1 MAGILLA
8 LFYVVIALMGTLC
21 AVQVCKGFG

>member
-8 LFYVVIALMGTLC
+8 LFYITVALMGTLS
-21 AVQVCKGFG
+21 AQVVCKGFG